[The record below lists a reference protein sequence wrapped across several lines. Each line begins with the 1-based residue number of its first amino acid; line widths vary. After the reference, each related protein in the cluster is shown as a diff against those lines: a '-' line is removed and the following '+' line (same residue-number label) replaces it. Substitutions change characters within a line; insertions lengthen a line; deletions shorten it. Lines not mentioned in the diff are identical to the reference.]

1 VKKTRKKKAQP
12 FLRMIVLLS
21 LAAGF
26 LIAILSFPFWKISKI
41 SVEGTKIVSEGLVKD
56 KARIPLDENI
66 FFLNYGEV
74 AKRIKTIPQIKNVQV
89 SGQLPS
95 GVIIIVEERVP
106 FAVATVSGKYLILD
120 EEGFIIESISEAG
133 SSNDISK
140 ARIAELPT
148 VIGLPKGSVVENK
161 KVDPEVMRSIE
172 NSFKT
177 LSKVLGKSKFEL
189 ELVRPDGMNI
199 IVDDVLKVK
208 LGSSEDIDRKLLN
221 MSKILGKKPDKNTI
235 EYIDVSILDNPVVR
249 FKK

>member
-1 VKKTRKKKAQP
+1 MKKTRKKKATP
-12 FLRMIVLLS
+12 LLRMIILLS

-26 LIAILSFPFWKISKI
+26 LIAILSLPFWKISKI
-41 SVEGTKIVSEGLVKD
+41 SVEGIKMVSEGLVKD

-74 AKRIKTIPQIKNVQV
+74 AKRIKTIPQVKNVQV

-95 GVIIIVEERVP
+95 GVVIIVEERVP
-106 FAVATVSGKYLILD
+106 FAVAIVSGKYLILD
-120 EEGFIIESISEAG
+120 EEGFIMESVSETG
-133 SSNDISK
+133 PGNDISK
-140 ARIAELPT
+140 ARIADLPT
-148 VIGLPKGSVVENK
+148 VVGLPKSSVIDNK
-161 KVDPEVMRSIE
+161 EVDPEVMRSIE
-172 NSFKT
+172 SSFKT
-177 LSKVLGKSKFEL
+177 LGKVLGKSKFEL
-189 ELVRPDGMNI
+189 ELVHPGGMNI

-221 MSKILGKKPDKNTI
+221 MSKIIGKKPDKNSI